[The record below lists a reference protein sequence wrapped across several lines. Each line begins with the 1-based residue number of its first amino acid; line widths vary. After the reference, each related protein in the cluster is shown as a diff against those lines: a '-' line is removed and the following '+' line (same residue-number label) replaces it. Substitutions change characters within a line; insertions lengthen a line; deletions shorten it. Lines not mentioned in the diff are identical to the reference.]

1 MGAIVKFMGDFLEQF
16 FVKGVWGILKGI
28 GLGIANI
35 FNIPRYITIFKG
47 YMSELGAGGIVLAV
61 LAIILVLAVLA
72 GIVFLL
78 VLLFRKYVRFRKTV
92 VDQEEL
98 LNEVATLN
106 REVIKLTLEKEKIL
120 AMKVSQ
126 LGLRPG
132 ESPYLEAPDGS
143 AGAEAGEAEEGAEDG
158 DMLDEDYSRFYKL
171 TQVDLA
177 IESYQPPEYNNE
189 ITLPEIIDMFR
200 NFAASRMGLYYEP
213 NIIRLFISALSTTR
227 LIILQG
233 ISGTGK
239 TSLPYAF
246 GKFLK
251 NDATIASVQPSW
263 RDRTELFGYFNEFT
277 KRFNETEVLK
287 KMYEATYKEDIF
299 VTILDEMNIARVE
312 YYFAELLS
320 ILEMPS
326 RDEWVVSLVPS
337 VWPTDPKHLFDG
349 KLKLPEN
356 MWYIG
361 TINNDDSTFAVTDK
375 VYDRAIPIDINTK
388 GKYFEAPWTDHLN
401 LSYKHLEEMFREA
414 KIKHKVSEESLRKLA
429 ELDDYVIEHFRL
441 AFGNRIVKQLEE
453 FVPAFVACGGTEI
466 DGLDFILCHKI
477 LRKFEA
483 LNLSF
488 IRDEIGGLI
497 TYLNKHFGKSN
508 MKESK
513 EYLERL
519 QKLI

>member
-1 MGAIVKFMGDFLEQF
+1 MGALIKFLEDFFAQF
-16 FVKGVWGILKGI
+16 FVKGVWGMIKGI

-35 FNIPRYITIFKG
+35 FNIPKYITIFKNWSG
-47 YMSELGAGGIVLAV
+47 EFGAGGWVLAILSILIILAV
-61 LAIILVLAVLA
+61 LGALVWL
-72 GIVFLL
+72 F
-78 VLLFRKYVRFRKTV
+78 VLLLRKYVRFRKTI

-106 REVIKLTLEKEKIL
+106 RDVIKLSTEKEKIL

-126 LGLRPG
+126 LGLKPG
-132 ESPYLEAPDGS
+132 ESPFVDEENEDKQDG
-143 AGAEAGEAEEGAEDG
+143 EETDEDK
-158 DMLDEDYSRFYKL
+158 LDEDYSRFYKL
-171 TQVDLA
+171 TQVDLE
-177 IESYQPPEYNNE
+177 IEDYVAPEYNND
-189 ITLPEIIDMFR
+189 ITLPEICEMFR
-200 NFAASRMGLYYEP
+200 NYACSRMGLYYEP
-213 NIIRLFISALSTTR
+213 NVIRLFISAFSTTR
-227 LIILQG
+227 LILLQG

-246 GKFLK
+246 GKFLE
-251 NDATIASVQPSW
+251 NDATICSVQPSW

-277 KRFNETEVLK
+277 KRFNETELLK
-287 KMYEATYKEDIF
+287 KMYEATYKDDIF
-299 VTILDEMNIARVE
+299 VTIMDEMNIARVE

-337 VWPTDPKHLFDG
+337 VWNTDPKNLFDG
-349 KLKLPEN
+349 KLRLPEN

-361 TINNDDSTFAVTDK
+361 TINVDDSTFAVTDK

-388 GKYFEAPWTDHLN
+388 GKYFDAPWTDHLT
-401 LSYKHLEEMFREA
+401 LSYKHLESMFEEC
-414 KIKHKVSEESLRKLA
+414 KIKHKVSEENLNKLN

-441 AFGNRIVKQLEE
+441 AFGNRIVKQLVD
-453 FVPAFVACGGTEI
+453 FIPAYVGCGGTEI

-513 EYLERL
+513 DYLERL

>member
-1 MGAIVKFMGDFLEQF
+1 MGAIIKFLEQFLAQF
-16 FVKGVWGILKGI
+16 FVKGVWGIIKGI
-28 GLGIANI
+28 GLGIGNI
-35 FNIPRYITIFKG
+35 FNIPKYITIFKDWSG
-47 YMSELGAGGIVLAV
+47 EFNAVGWILAILSVIVILAV
-61 LAIILVLAVLA
+61 LAALVWLFILF
-72 GIVFLL
+72 I
-78 VLLFRKYVRFRKTV
+78 RKYARFRKTI

-106 REVIKLTLEKEKIL
+106 RDVINLTTEKENIL

-132 ESPYLEAPDGS
+132 DSPYED
-143 AGAEAGEAEEGAEDG
+143 AGEINEEDENSEEDK
-158 DMLDEDYSRFYKL
+158 LDEDYSRFYNL
-171 TQVDLA
+171 TQVDLE
-177 IESYQPPEYNNE
+177 IQDYVPPEYDDT
-189 ITLPEIIDMFR
+189 ITLPGICDMFR
-200 NFAASRMGLYYEP
+200 NYACSRMGLYYEP
-213 NIIRLFISALSTTR
+213 RIIRLFISAFATTR
-227 LIILQG
+227 LILLQG

-246 GKFLK
+246 GKFLQ
-251 NDATIASVQPSW
+251 NDATICSVQPSW

-277 KRFNETEVLK
+277 KRFNETELLK
-287 KMYEATYKEDIF
+287 KMYEATYKDDVF
-299 VTILDEMNIARVE
+299 VTIMDEMNIARVE

-337 VWPTDPKHLFDG
+337 VWSTDPKHLFDG
-349 KLKLPEN
+349 KLRLPEN

-361 TINNDDSTFAVTDK
+361 TINIDDSTFAVTDK
-375 VYDRAIPIDINTK
+375 VYDRAIPIDINSK
-388 GKYFEAPWTDHLN
+388 GKYFDAPWTDHLS
-401 LSYKHLEEMFREA
+401 LSYKHLEAMFEEC
-414 KIKHKVSEESLRKLA
+414 KVKYKVSEDSLRKLA

-441 AFGNRIVKQLEE
+441 AFGNRIVKQLID
-453 FVPAFVACGGTEI
+453 FIPAYVGCGGTEI

>member
-1 MGAIVKFMGDFLEQF
+1 MGAIIKFLEDFLAQF
-16 FVKGVWGILKGI
+16 FVKGVWGIIKGI
-28 GLGIANI
+28 GIGIKNI
-35 FNIPRYITIFKG
+35 FDIPKYIAIFKSWSG
-47 YMSELGAGGIVLAV
+47 EFGAAGWV
-61 LAIILVLAVLA
+61 LAILSVLVVLLVLAGLVALF
-72 GIVFLL
+72 IMLLRKFL
-78 VLLFRKYVRFRKTV
+78 RFRKTV

-98 LNEVATLN
+98 LNEVASLN
-106 REVIKLTLEKEKIL
+106 RDVIRLTTEKEKIL

-132 ESPYLEAPDGS
+132 ESPYEDIEEQKEG
-143 AGAEAGEAEEGAEDG
+143 EEGEKSEEDKEA
-158 DMLDEDYSRFYKL
+158 EDYSRFYKL
-171 TQVDLA
+171 TQVDLE
-177 IESYQPPEYNNE
+177 IEDYVPPVYNND
-189 ITLPEIIDMFR
+189 ISLPEICDMFR
-200 NFAASRMGLYYEP
+200 NFACSRMGLYYEP
-213 NIIRLFISALSTTR
+213 RIIRLFLAAFSTTR

-246 GKFLK
+246 GKFLQ
-251 NDATIASVQPSW
+251 NDATICSVQPSW

-277 KRFNETEVLK
+277 KRFNETELLK
-287 KMYEATYKEDIF
+287 KMYEATYKDDVFI
-299 VTILDEMNIARVE
+299 TIMDEMNIARVE

-337 VWPTDPKHLFDG
+337 VWPTDPKNLFDG

-388 GKYFEAPWTDHLN
+388 GKYFDAPWTDHLT
-401 LSYKHLEEMFREA
+401 LSYKHLEAMFEEC
-414 KIKHKVSEESLRKLA
+414 KIKHKVSDENLRKLA
-429 ELDDYVIEHFRL
+429 ELDDYVIKHFRL

-453 FVPAFVACGGTEI
+453 FIPAYVGCGGTEI

-508 MKESK
+508 MGESK